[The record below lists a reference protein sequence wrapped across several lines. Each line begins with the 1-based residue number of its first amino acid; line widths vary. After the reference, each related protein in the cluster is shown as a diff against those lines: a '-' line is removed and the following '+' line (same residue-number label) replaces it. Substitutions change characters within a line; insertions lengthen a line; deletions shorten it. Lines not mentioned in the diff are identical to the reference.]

1 MSSQLLLYPYLPPV
15 PALSLTACSLPELN
29 YPAMLMQLLPE
40 QQQQGQYFQKYVWAE
55 TKTTLES
62 YLVSALSGYILLV
75 DP

>member
-1 MSSQLLLYPYLPPV
+1 
-15 PALSLTACSLPELN
+15 
-29 YPAMLMQLLPE
+29 MLMQLLPE

-55 TKTTLES
+55 MKTTLES